1 MAIAATQPA
10 TSESSTHMKASVDKS
25 LCIGCGLC
33 PEICPMVFQMENDQA
48 VAKAETVPPE
58 AEEACREAAQDCP
71 VEAIKIE
78 E

>member
-1 MAIAATQPA
+1 
-10 TSESSTHMKASVDKS
+10 MKAIVDQD

-33 PEICPMVFQMENDQA
+33 ADLCPEVFELDDDD
-48 VAKAETVPPE
+48 KAQTIVDEVPEE
-58 AEEACREAAQDCP
+58 AEEACRNAAEQCP

>member
-1 MAIAATQPA
+1 MRAI
-10 TSESSTHMKASVDKS
+10 VDQD

-33 PEICPMVFQMENDQA
+33 ADLCPEVFELDDDDKAQA
-48 VAKAETVPPE
+48 IADEVPEE
-58 AEEACREAAQDCP
+58 AEEACRDAVEQCP